1 MKKNCLYIFLVLLAI
16 LVFVTAARAQA
27 VEELE
32 LSVSRDFGSSFGT
45 GDIQGTFSM
54 KVTNPS
60 NLVKIQFYI
69 DNTMIA
75 EDTEPPFK
83 VQFVTDDYAPGM
95 HTMHAIGYTS
105 DGRELLTREMKFNY
119 INAEESRQRG
129 LKITVPILAL
139 VLIWVLFSKVVPTLS
154 RGRKKGELLP
164 PGGHNYGVIGGTI
177 CPRCVHPFALNLFS
191 PNLLVG
197 KLVRCP
203 NCGKWFI
210 GRRAS
215 IDDLRIAEKAAFAQA
230 HGAPQF
236 SEMKDEEKIRKGLDD
251 SKYQG
256 M

>member
-1 MKKNCLYIFLVLLAI
+1 MKKNCLSVFLVLLAI
-16 LVFVTAARAQA
+16 LVPVTAAHAQGM
-27 VEELE
+27 EELE
-32 LSVSRDFGSSFGT
+32 LSVSRDFGSSDGT
-45 GDIQGTFSM
+45 GAIQGTFSM
-54 KVTNPS
+54 RVTGPS
-60 NLVKIQFYI
+60 NLVKVQFYI
-69 DNTMIA
+69 DNSLIA

-83 VQFVTDDYAPGM
+83 VQFVTDDYAPGK

-105 DGRELLTREMKFNY
+105 DGRELRTREMTFNY
-119 INAEESRQRG
+119 MTAEESRQRG
-129 LKITVPILAL
+129 LKIAVPILAL

-164 PGGHNYGVIGGTI
+164 PGGHDYGVIGGTI
-177 CPRCVHPFALNLFS
+177 CPRCVHPFALNFFS

-215 IDDLRIAEKAAFAQA
+215 IDDLRIAEEAAWV
-230 HGAPQF
+230 PQV
-236 SEMKDEEKIRKGLDD
+236 SEMKEEDKIRKGLDD